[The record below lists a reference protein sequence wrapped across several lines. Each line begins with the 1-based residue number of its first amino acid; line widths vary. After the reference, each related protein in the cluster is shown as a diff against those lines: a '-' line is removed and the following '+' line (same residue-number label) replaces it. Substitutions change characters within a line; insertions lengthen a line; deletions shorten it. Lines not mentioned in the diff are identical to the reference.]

1 MEEGKGS
8 WLGQLILFLGME
20 EQVAAVMVNKS
31 AELRKERINLTKS
44 KSNGEQ
50 KQRINTARV
59 VCNNFLF
66 LFCFFCICV
75 SVHLCGCFLWLSGQ
89 VGFLSAS
96 LLACFHGRLRTCES
110 WRGMGSLFSQDKVV
124 KFGEGGGVC
133 TVDLVVFWYWLGWQ
147 GSPNHFG
154 WDYRHP
160 TV

>member
-1 MEEGKGS
+1 
-8 WLGQLILFLGME
+8 ME
-20 EQVAAVMVNKS
+20 EQVAAVMVVMVNKS

-110 WRGMGSLFSQDKVV
+110 WRGMGSLFSRDKVV
-124 KFGEGGGVC
+124 KLRGGGGGGWGFAQLTLSFFGIDYGGRVPQ
-133 TVDLVVFWYWLGWQ
+133 TVLDGV
-147 GSPNHFG
+147 
-154 WDYRHP
+154 
-160 TV
+160 TVIP